1 MNSEYIK
8 KIQAL
13 WQEVLEGKKKLDPVG
28 KADADIDNDGDVDSS
43 DEYLHKRRKAI
54 SQAMKKEDV
63 ELEEAAGNDIAA
75 KMMHSKTMK
84 PFASKVA
91 KMANVSVRDL
101 ERMLPDYVSGG
112 EIRKMFSE
120 PGNEELGKE
129 IETYAKKHGGIDK
142 KDMLKVAMMLKKGD
156 RKGAVKYTRGLD
168 TDPREWLL
176 DKMDAFD
183 EAVELEAVDMDTKS
197 VDKALSHDCAKH
209 VASEQWGFGE
219 CIPGQHTLVEQEDGN
234 AIVTHYDIMFE
245 HGIEFDVPVEDL
257 TILVSESHKHT
268 AKKMKEGDMSK
279 DKASHD
285 TGGFRISNQDAQA
298 AKKRL
303 ADRLKQ
309 RRMKKED
316 VSEGFMDDYKAMKAK
331 GKSDAAAIE
340 VMLGMPKYRKMSR
353 DQLAKKI
360 GDEKRKG
367 IFKEGSTY
375 GERTK
380 GAANAETMKDQR
392 KGKGANDMAADLN
405 ADNPELAK
413 DDAAGHE
420 DATKAGRAVK
430 GQAPTRPGE
439 KRVGDKNIVNPVK
452 GAVTSTTG
460 KEG

>member
-54 SQAMKKEDV
+54 SKAMKKEDV
-63 ELEEAAGNDIAA
+63 ELEEAAGKDIAA

-340 VMLGMPKYRKMSR
+340 VMLGMPKVRKMSR

>member
-54 SQAMKKEDV
+54 SKAMKKEDV
-63 ELEEAAGNDIAA
+63 ELEEAAGKDIAA